1 MRRISFL
8 PDLAMHLLE
17 QAAIFLLTAVLLVPL
32 FQRLKLGA
40 VLGYLGAG
48 MLIGPF
54 GLGMIGE
61 VESTLQFAEFGV
73 VLLLFLVG
81 LELQPSRL
89 WVLRRPV
96 FGLGG
101 AQVLATGIALAAL
114 ALAFGF
120 SWQAALVA
128 GFGLA
133 MSSTA
138 LVLAS
143 LAERKQL
150 ATRHGREA
158 FAVLLF
164 QDVSVIPLLALLPLL
179 GDSGT
184 HAAGGWMAAAKGL
197 AVIAVVIISSRLVVR
212 PVLKAVASYGGREV
226 FTAAALLLV
235 VGAALIMEKIGLS
248 PSLGAFLAGVL
259 LADSEFR
266 HELEA
271 DIEPFKG
278 LLLGLF
284 FIAVGMSANLGL
296 VLERPLAV
304 LGLAAGLM
312 LAKFALM
319 YTIAR
324 IGGAPNDTAQRL
336 AVSVSQGGEFAF
348 VLFVAAGS
356 LGIFEAGTAQL
367 LVVVVTVSMLL
378 APLAF
383 EAQERGLA
391 RWTERHATPEFD
403 AITGP
408 GNPVIIAGYG
418 RVGQIVSRVLRMCGV
433 PFTALE
439 ASYQQ
444 VDFVRRFG
452 SKVYYGDAS
461 RLELLEAAKTSEAK
475 LFVLAIDDVEASV
488 KTAAVVRKHFPQVP
502 ILARAR
508 NRVHLFRLRDLGVK
522 LVWRETFPTS
532 LDMARHALL
541 SLGFG
546 IAASERAVTL
556 FKQHD
561 EQGSKRST
569 PYSTTRRSSSRLPRR
584 PPRNCRNYS
593 KPTACSRSRDSRAQ
607 ATDHA
612 GTRAQRVATRAAC
625 CDLLRSLAHELAG
638 LADDRDVDIGRARP
652 LSWPIGDVDAAQ
664 IETIQGFQ
672 GRDQLLPRRSWT
684 GALQALDQNL
694 GGDESLHG
702 GIGSSHV
709 LLAADGVLEFLDDR
723 YRG

>member
-1 MRRISFL
+1 
-8 PDLAMHLLE
+8 MHFLE
-17 QAAIFLLTAVLLVPL
+17 QAAVFLLTAVLLVPL

-48 MLIGPF
+48 MLIGPW

-61 VESTLQFAEFGV
+61 VESTLEFAEFGV

-101 AQVLATGIALAAL
+101 AQVAVTGAVLAVL
-114 ALAFGF
+114 ALWFGL

-164 QDVSVIPLLALLPLL
+164 QDLSVIPLLALLPLL
-179 GDSGT
+179 SGFGAQ
-184 HAAGGWMAAAKGL
+184 AAGGWTAAVKAV
-197 AVIAVVIISSRLVVR
+197 AVIAVVIAASRLVVR
-212 PVLKAVASYGGREV
+212 PVLKIVASYGGREV

-235 VGAALIMEKIGLS
+235 VGAALIMQRIGLS

-284 FIAVGMSANLGL
+284 FIAVGMSANLPL
-296 VLERPLAV
+296 LWNRPVAV
-304 LGLAAGLM
+304 FGLAAGLTV
-312 LAKFALM
+312 AKFALM
-319 YTIAR
+319 YGIAR
-324 IGGAPNDTAQRL
+324 VGRAPNETAQRL
-336 AVSVSQGGEFAF
+336 ALAVSQGGEFAF
-348 VLFVAAGS
+348 ILFAAAWA
-356 LGIFEAGTAQL
+356 LGIFEPGTAQL
-367 LVVVVTVSMLL
+367 LVVVVTVSMLIS
-378 APLAF
+378 PPAF
-383 EAQERGLA
+383 ALQDKFLA
-391 RWTERHATPEFD
+391 RWFERHAAPEFD
-403 AITGP
+403 TITGP

-418 RVGQIVSRVLRMCGV
+418 RVGQILSRVLRMCGI

-461 RLELLEAAKTSEAK
+461 RLELLEAARTGEAK

-488 KTAAVVRKHFPQVP
+488 KTAEVVRKHYPHVP

-508 NRVHLFRLRDLGVK
+508 NRVHLFRLRDLGVE
-522 LVWRETFPTS
+522 LIWRETFAAS
-532 LDMARHALL
+532 LDMARQALL
-541 SLGFG
+541 SLGFDG
-546 IAASERAVTL
+546 ATSDRAVSL

-561 EQGSKRST
+561 EQRLDAQ
-569 PYSTTRRSSSRLPRR
+569 YAVQYDEAQLIQTT
-584 PPRNCRNYS
+584 
-593 KPTACSRSRDSRAQ
+593 KEA
-607 ATDHA
+607 
-612 GTRAQRVATRAAC
+612 
-625 CDLLRSLAHELAG
+625 
-638 LADDRDVDIGRARP
+638 
-652 LSWPIGDVDAAQ
+652 AAQ
-664 IETIQGFQ
+664 LQELFEADIQQPPPGFPQ
-672 GRDQLLPRRSWT
+672 PAAGRN
-684 GALQALDQNL
+684 A
-694 GGDESLHG
+694 
-702 GIGSSHV
+702 
-709 LLAADGVLEFLDDR
+709 
-723 YRG
+723 

>member
-1 MRRISFL
+1 
-8 PDLAMHLLE
+8 MHLLE

-179 GDSGT
+179 SDSGT
-184 HAAGGWMAAAKGL
+184 HPASGWMAATKGI
-197 AVIAVVIISSRLVVR
+197 AVIAVVIVSSRLVVR
-212 PVLKAVASYGGREV
+212 PVLKAAASYGGREV
-226 FTAAALLLV
+226 
-235 VGAALIMEKIGLS
+235 
-248 PSLGAFLAGVL
+248 
-259 LADSEFR
+259 
-266 HELEA
+266 EA

-296 VLERPLAV
+296 VWERPLTV
-304 LGLAAGLM
+304 LGLVFGLM
-312 LAKFALM
+312 FVKLALM
-319 YTIAR
+319 YAIAR

-348 VLFVAAGS
+348 ILFVAAGS

-383 EAQERGLA
+383 EAHERGLA

-418 RVGQIVSRVLRMCGV
+418 RVGQILSRVLRMCGV

-461 RLELLEAAKTSEAK
+461 RLELLEAAKTGEAK

-502 ILARAR
+502 IIARAR

-522 LVWRETFPTS
+522 IIYRETFPAS

-541 SLGFG
+541 TLGFG

-556 FKQHD
+556 FRQHD
-561 EQGSKRST
+561 EGQIDAQYAVRHDEAQLIQT
-569 PYSTTRRSSSRLPRR
+569 SRE
-584 PPRNCRNYS
+584 
-593 KPTACSRSRDSRAQ
+593 A
-607 ATDHA
+607 
-612 GTRAQRVATRAAC
+612 
-625 CDLLRSLAHELAG
+625 
-638 LADDRDVDIGRARP
+638 
-652 LSWPIGDVDAAQ
+652 AAQ
-664 IETIQGFQ
+664 
-672 GRDQLLPRRSWT
+672 
-684 GALQALDQNL
+684 LQELF
-694 GGDESLHG
+694 E
-702 GIGSSHV
+702 
-709 LLAADGVLEFLDDR
+709 ADGLQPLAEFPQAGGR
-723 YRG
+723 RASAG

>member
-1 MRRISFL
+1 
-8 PDLAMHLLE
+8 MHFLE
-17 QAAIFLLTAVLLVPL
+17 QAAVFLLTAVLLVPL
-32 FQRLKLGA
+32 FQRLRLGA

-48 MLIGPF
+48 MLIGPW
-54 GLGMIGE
+54 GLGMVGD

-101 AQVLATGIALAAL
+101 AQVLVTGTAL
-114 ALAFGF
+114 ALLGLAFGLP
-120 SWQAALVA
+120 WGAALVA

-164 QDVSVIPLLALLPLL
+164 QDLSVIPLLALLPLL
-179 GDSGT
+179 SGGGA
-184 HAAGGWMAAAKGL
+184 HAAGGWTAAAKGA
-197 AVIAVVIISSRLVVR
+197 AVIAIVIAASRLVVR
-212 PVLKAVASYGGREV
+212 PALKIVASYGGREV

-235 VGAALIMEKIGLS
+235 VGAALIMQRIGLS

-284 FIAVGMSANLGL
+284 FIAVGMSANLAL
-296 VLERPLAV
+296 VWNRPLVV
-304 LGLAAGLM
+304 LGFAAGLT
-312 LAKFALM
+312 AVKFALM
-319 YTIAR
+319 YGIAR
-324 IGGAPNDTAQRL
+324 VGRAPNETAQRL
-336 AVSVSQGGEFAF
+336 ALAVSQGGEFAF
-348 VLFVAAGS
+348 VLFAAADG
-356 LGIFEAGTAQL
+356 LGVFEPATAQL
-367 LVVVVTVSMLL
+367 LIVVVTVSMLIS
-378 APLAF
+378 PPAF
-383 EAQERGLA
+383 ALQDRFLA
-391 RWTERHATPEFD
+391 RWLERNAAPEFD
-403 AITGP
+403 TIAGP

-418 RVGQIVSRVLRMCGV
+418 RVGQILSRVLRMCGI

-461 RLELLEAAKTSEAK
+461 RFDLLEAAKTGEAK

-488 KTAAVVRKHFPQVP
+488 KTAEVVRKHYPHVP
-502 ILARAR
+502 IVARAR

-522 LVWRETFPTS
+522 LVWRETFPAS
-532 LDMARHALL
+532 LDMARQALL
-541 SLGFG
+541 SLGFDV
-546 IAASERAVTL
+546 AASDRAVTL
-556 FKQHD
+556 FRRHDEQQLDAQYAVQHD
-561 EQGSKRST
+561 EAQLIQTAKEAAEQLQG
-569 PYSTTRRSSSRLPRR
+569 LF
-584 PPRNCRNYS
+584 
-593 KPTACSRSRDSRAQ
+593 
-607 ATDHA
+607 
-612 GTRAQRVATRAAC
+612 
-625 CDLLRSLAHELAG
+625 E
-638 LADDRDVDIGRARP
+638 
-652 LSWPIGDVDAAQ
+652 
-664 IETIQGFQ
+664 
-672 GRDQLLPRRSWT
+672 
-684 GALQALDQNL
+684 
-694 GGDESLHG
+694 
-702 GIGSSHV
+702 
-709 LLAADGVLEFLDDR
+709 ADGQQPPTGFPQPAPAAAR
-723 YRG
+723 NS